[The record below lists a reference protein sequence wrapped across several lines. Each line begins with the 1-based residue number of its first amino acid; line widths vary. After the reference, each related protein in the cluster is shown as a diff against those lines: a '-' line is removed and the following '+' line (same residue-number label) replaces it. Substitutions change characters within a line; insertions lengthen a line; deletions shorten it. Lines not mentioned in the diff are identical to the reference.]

1 MPEKQRD
8 IQFEQAQ
15 NTLNNYLFNCKAP
28 YNRQVFCGVVL
39 WLVRYQHW
47 LHRFNVPL

>member
-15 NTLNNYLFNCKAP
+15 NTLNNYEKESTAKLLADSDDKSEF
-28 YNRQVFCGVVL
+28 GIEI
-39 WLVRYQHW
+39 WG
-47 LHRFNVPL
+47 